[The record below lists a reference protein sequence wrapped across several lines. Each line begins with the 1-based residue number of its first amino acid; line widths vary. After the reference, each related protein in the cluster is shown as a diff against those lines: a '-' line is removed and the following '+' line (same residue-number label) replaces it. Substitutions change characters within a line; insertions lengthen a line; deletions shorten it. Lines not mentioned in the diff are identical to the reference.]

1 MKTKVLLGI
10 GLALILC
17 VLGLTGHARNQNE
30 KPAVW
35 EYKAV
40 SSATKEFQGDKTFN
54 ELGAQGWELVTASGG
69 NDFSGV
75 YFVFKRRR

>member
-1 MKTKVLLGI
+1 MKTKVLLGS

-17 VLGLTGHARNQNE
+17 VLGWTGYARNQND
-30 KPAVW
+30 KTVIW

-69 NDFSGV
+69 KDFSGV
-75 YFVFKRRR
+75 YFVFKRRK